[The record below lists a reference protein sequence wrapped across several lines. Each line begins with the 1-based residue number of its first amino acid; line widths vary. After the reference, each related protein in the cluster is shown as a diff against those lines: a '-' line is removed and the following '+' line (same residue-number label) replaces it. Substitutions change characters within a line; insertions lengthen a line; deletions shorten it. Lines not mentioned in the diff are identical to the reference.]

1 MPPEPQW
8 GEPQWVGPPRSG
20 TPPLDF
26 GDVIDRGF
34 RLWWRSIKAVL
45 PIALVLVLPSQIISV
60 LTSRRSGS
68 LQDWLKG
75 FQSQANELGPGDTLD
90 FSGLNSAVGGE
101 LPALIFML
109 ITATLVQG
117 VLTAYYTDRIL
128 MRETPIR
135 DCLRSVLAL
144 APALIGAVILAGL
157 ANLLGLFACF
167 VGVLFTMTRFAVAPQ
182 VVVVE
187 RADAISALRRSW
199 VLTARRFWPLLGL
212 IIVGG
217 LISTLVSM
225 PFSLISQSIGTNA
238 NGVGF
243 IVQVLLGAFGTA
255 LGTALTAAFMVFAYL
270 DLRVRF
276 ENLDL
281 GVIAAGASQAP

>member
-8 GEPQWVGPPRSG
+8 GETQWGGPPRSG

-45 PIALVLVLPSQIISV
+45 PVALILVLPSQVVSV
-60 LTSRRSGS
+60 LTSRRAGS
-68 LQDWLKG
+68 FQNWMKS
-75 FQSQANELGPGDTLD
+75 FQSQANNLNPGDTLD
-90 FSGLNSAVGGE
+90 LSGLNGAVGGE
-101 LPALIFML
+101 MPALILML

-135 DCLRSVLAL
+135 DCLRSVLVL
-144 APALIGAVILAGL
+144 APALIGAVILAGI
-157 ANLLGLFACF
+157 ANFLGLLAC
-167 VGVLFTMTRFAVAPQ
+167 VIGVLFTMTRFAVAPQ

-187 RADAISALRRSW
+187 RADAIAALRRSW
-199 VLTARRFWPLLGL
+199 ALTARRFWPLLGL
-212 IIVGG
+212 IVVGG
-217 LISTLVSM
+217 LISTLVSL
-225 PFSLISQSIGTNA
+225 PFSLISQSIGTGA
-238 NGVGF
+238 DGVGVL
-243 IVQVLLGAFGTA
+243 VQVLLGAFGTA
-255 LGTALTAAFMVFAYL
+255 MGTALTAAFMVFAYL

-281 GVIAAGASQAP
+281 GVIAAGAPQAP